1 MNDAIIKFLEWL
13 KGGSITIE
21 LFSLWHFGYIAII
34 LGLTGTLAY
43 VFSKKSEEAQ
53 NKLINVFAVLVIATY
68 ILDFF
73 MMPLN
78 EGEIDLDKLPFHI
91 CTFMGVCVPFA
102 QFNKK
107 FAKIK
112 DVIVTLSI
120 VASLMYLTYPGSA
133 LGGVTPWCY
142 KVVQT
147 FAFHGFLFTWGILN
161 LALGK
166 VTLSMNKIYKPAIGI
181 VCIIAW
187 AFFGSLVY
195 SPAGTKHDWFF
206 VRGNTYPFIPEAL
219 MPLVVFA
226 AVFLMCVTITG
237 LYLLF
242 KHVVEA
248 KAVKMKKEEEIV
260 EEA

>member
-13 KGGSITIE
+13 KGGNITIE
-21 LFSLWHFGYIAII
+21 LFSLWHFGYIFLI
-34 LGLTGTLAY
+34 LGTTGLLAY
-43 VFSKKSEEAQ
+43 LFSKKSSEQ
-53 NKLINVFAVLVIATY
+53 QDKLLNVFAVLVIGSY
-68 ILDFF
+68 IWDFF
-73 MMPLN
+73 MMPLS
-78 EGEIDLDKLPFHI
+78 EGEINLDKLPFHI

-102 QFNKK
+102 QFNKR
-107 FAKIK
+107 FSKIK

-120 VASLMYLTYPGSA
+120 VSSLMYITYPGSA
-133 LGGVTPWCY
+133 LGGITPWSY

-147 FAFHGFLFTWGILN
+147 FLFHGFLFTWGVLN

-166 VTLSMNKIYKPAIGI
+166 VTLSMSKIYKPAIGI

-237 LYLLF
+237 IYLLF

-248 KAVKMKKEEEIV
+248 KAVKAQEEETV
-260 EEA
+260 KEA